1 MQTEKQKF
9 ILFISGMSVKSV
21 HALENLKEICDTHL
35 KDRFE
40 LEIIDVSKEREKAVT
55 YQIFALPTLIR
66 VEPNPYRTV
75 VGDLSDKEK
84 VLKILNIA

>member
-1 MQTEKQKF
+1 MQKEKQKF
-9 ILFISGMSVKSV
+9 ILFICGMSVKSV
-21 HALENLKEICDTHL
+21 HALENLKDICDKHL
-35 KDRFE
+35 KDRFD

-66 VEPNPYRTV
+66 LKPNPYRTV

-84 VLKILNIA
+84 VLKILDIT